1 MRCYPSSGP
10 IEADEQPESLWVRSS
25 LVPGEIM
32 ASIEKALQIA
42 ARAHEGQKDKDGQP
56 YILHPLRVMNAVEDE
71 PAKVVAVLHDVIED
85 TSVTAEDLRREG
97 FDEAVLAAVECLT
110 HRKGEPY
117 ADYVVRCKGD
127 EIARRVKLADLEDNA
142 RPSRALL
149 RPDRIE
155 PDIARLRK
163 YFLAYKFLTDMLSV
177 TSPKSWRYLSRNF
190 WQNP

>member
-10 IEADEQPESLWVRSS
+10 IDADDQPESLWARSS

-42 ARAHEGQKDKDGQP
+42 ARAHEGQRDKDGQP
-56 YILHPLRVMNAVEDE
+56 YILHPLRVMNAVEGE

-97 FDEAVLAAVECLT
+97 FDEAVLAAVESLT

-127 EIARRVKLADLEDNA
+127 EIARQVKLADLEDNA

-155 PDIARLRK
+155 PDMARQRK
-163 YFLAYKFLTDMLSV
+163 YLLAYKFLTDMLGEEQYRRAMV
-177 TSPKSWRYLSRNF
+177 GED
-190 WQNP
+190 